1 MAAKPTHTLDA
12 NALIAYFKGENGH
25 ELVTKLLRDEENSLA
40 IHVVNLCEV
49 YYGYY
54 RADGQ
59 VQAGIAWDR
68 ALEISGLLTNIS
80 ENFIKRVGRWKARQ
94 WNREGQTYYLS
105 IADAFAAATA
115 EEWACPLVTGD
126 RNDFSSIEEEG
137 VIQILWLR

>member
-1 MAAKPTHTLDA
+1 M
-12 NALIAYFKGENGH
+12 
-25 ELVTKLLRDEENSLA
+25 
-40 IHVVNLCEV
+40 VNLCEV

-59 VQAGIAWDR
+59 FQADIAWDR

>member
-1 MAAKPTHTLDA
+1 MAAKPTHILDA
-12 NALIAYFKGENGH
+12 NALIAYFKGENGQDRIAG
-25 ELVTKLLRDEENSLA
+25 LLRDEQNILA
-40 IHVVNLCEV
+40 IHAVNLCEV

-59 VQAGIAWDR
+59 EQADTAWNQS
-68 ALEISGLLTNIS
+68 LQIIGLLTDIS

-94 WNREGQTYYLS
+94 WDRGGENYYLS

-115 EEWACPLVTGD
+115 EEYACPLVTTD
-126 RNDFSSIEEEG
+126 RNDFSAVDKEK